1 MNAFG
6 IYGPMSGLPDP
17 DLDRQ
22 FYDGVPSRRVVAWLI
37 DAVLVLAAGV
47 PLALLFGLLTL
58 GFGFALFPLVV
69 GGVGV
74 LYRMA
79 TIGGGSAT
87 WGMRFAGIEF
97 RRGDGTRFD
106 GPTTLLHT
114 GVYALGYAFP
124 FLQLLSCATI
134 LFTRYRQ
141 GVPDLLLGTTAIVRP
156 AD

>member
-1 MNAFG
+1 MNAYG

-22 FYDGVPSRRVVAWLI
+22 FYDGVPVRRFVAWLA
-37 DAVLVLAAGV
+37 DLVLVLLVGV
-47 PLALLFGLLTL
+47 PVALVFGLVTL
-58 GFGFALFPLVV
+58 GFGFALFPVIV
-69 GGVGV
+69 GGVAV
-74 LYRMA
+74 LYRLA

-97 RRGDGTRFD
+97 RKGDGTRFD
-106 GPTTLLHT
+106 GGTTLLHT
-114 GVYALGYAFP
+114 AVYALCYAFP
-124 FLQLLSCATI
+124 FLQLLSCLTI

-156 AD
+156 AE